1 MDMSDNNFFYVSIG
15 RQIGAGGLEIAKI
28 LGKKFNVPVYDKEL
42 LMEAS
47 KESGLNPELFE
58 KVDENKV
65 IESRGSMFG
74 FSSLA
79 EGFSN
84 FFTSTVLDSSALY
97 KIESGVIAEI
107 AEKGSA
113 IFMGRCS
120 DYILRDNPNGISVFI
135 TASKPDRIARVKL
148 NKKLDG
154 IEKLSDEKISELLDK
169 GDKKRANYYNNYT
182 MKTWGKAESY
192 DMCLDSTTFTT
203 EGCAEI
209 IASVIKE
216 KFLTNHHQL

>member
-1 MDMSDNNFFYVSIG
+1 MDMSDNRFFYVSIG
-15 RQIGAGGLEIAKI
+15 RQIGGGGLEIAKS

-42 LMEAS
+42 LVEAS
-47 KESGLNPELFE
+47 KESGLNPEIFE
-58 KVDENKV
+58 KVDENKA
-65 IESRGSMFG
+65 IESRGGMFG

-107 AEKGSA
+107 AEKESA

-209 IASVIKE
+209 IASVIRE
-216 KFLTNHHQL
+216 KFLTNRHPL